1 MVNMKHK
8 AIPNY
13 IYNPEWWNKL
23 GLLSSDHNGLEFQLS
38 PESCVA
44 LSLSLGLSEQQFVV
58 SVDVP
63 FGILGKG
70 SITVSLLPDLE
81 MLYVSTH
88 KSITKYVLKNGK
100 FVIFNILFHT
110 SVSIYFFLLLHV
122 PDTFLLI

>member
-1 MVNMKHK
+1 M
-8 AIPNY
+8 A
-13 IYNPEWWNKL
+13 L
-23 GLLSSDHNGLEFQLS
+23 G
-38 PESCVA
+38 
-44 LSLSLGLSEQQFVV
+44 LSLSLSEQQFVV

-81 MLYVSTH
+81 MLYVNTH
-88 KSITKYVLKNGK
+88 KSITKCSINGK

-110 SVSIYFFLLLHV
+110 SVSIHFFLLLHV